1 MASNIP
7 IYDQIS
13 QQIGSRRFDKVL
25 LALFV
30 REREANRGDEKD
42 YDRMIAEIEV
52 RVEHRHAIL
61 LELEKFGSYQTI
73 NEALHCLK
81 LAQQEDLDEIALL
94 TKRRQACL
102 CRATEKS
109 RTINKLMTFK

>member
-13 QQIGSRRFDKVL
+13 QQIGSRCFDKVL

-30 REREANRGDEKD
+30 REREAKRGDEKD
-42 YDRMIAEIEV
+42 YDRMIGEIEV

-73 NEALHCLK
+73 NEALNCLK

-94 TKRRQACL
+94 NKRHQACL
-102 CRATEKS
+102 HRATEKS
-109 RTINKLMTFK
+109 RIINKLMTFK